1 MEIPITLITSGILG
15 LLFFIHSIRIIKV
28 RRSTRTNLGDGGDES
43 MLRRIRIHANFA
55 EYIPL
60 LLFFLLL
67 LEINDVTQ
75 ILLIVFSLLI
85 ISGRILHFYGL
96 FSKETPGWARVIGI
110 HFTLWPLMLGSMYLV
125 YLGIF

>member
-15 LLFFIHSIRIIKV
+15 LLFLVHSIRTING
-28 RRSTRTNLGDGGDES
+28 RRSTHTNLGDGGNEF
-43 MLRRIRIHANFA
+43 MFRRIRIHANFA

-67 LEINDVTQ
+67 LEINTVGHF
-75 ILLIVFSLLI
+75 LIAFSFI
-85 ISGRILHFYGL
+85 IVAGRLLHFYGL
-96 FSKETPGWARVIGI
+96 FSKETPGWARVLGI
-110 HFTLWPLMLGSMYLV
+110 HFTLWPLMLGSMYLL